1 MIPRSPRSTFWRA
14 GPITVAVALA
24 LGAAACGTTTGG
36 GNSDG
41 SSGGLKVGD
50 KATLTVVSQFG
61 DNAALQPVLK
71 KLNEEYEAAHPE
83 VTVTIQ
89 FLSADDEQKTL
100 PTSLASGS
108 GPDIFDYDAAESAL
122 GELATNGLVAPLD
135 TYVDKYGW
143 AKKMEP
149 SVLDRA
155 KYDGKRYGVP
165 RSSEAV
171 GLFYNAAIF
180 AKYGIEA
187 PTTYAAFLAAAD
199 RLKAAGVTPI
209 AFGNKDQWPSSHL
222 IGAALHANTPMQ
234 TIRSL
239 ESLDGSATWADPGVQ
254 ASMAIARSW
263 AANGYLT
270 SNFNGVAFDDAF
282 KAFYTGRAGMFVEGT
297 GVTPDILQN
306 ATKPGDFRFVSFP
319 MIDASLKEQAEGGV
333 GGAWS
338 ISASS
343 KAADIAADW
352 IDFVHF
358 SDTAEAAW
366 LKAGVLP
373 TSRFDTS
380 KVDVA
385 PLLQQNVEVVRAAQ
399 NGGGIGAW
407 TGYTSSALVTEA
419 WNGAAQQFLGGSQ
432 DAAAFAATLD
442 DALAQARKKK

>member
-1 MIPRSPRSTFWRA
+1 MTLRSRRNA
-14 GPITVAVALA
+14 LVAIAVLA
-24 LGAAACGTTTGG
+24 LTACGTTTGG
-36 GNSDG
+36 STDDG
-41 SSGGLKVGD
+41 SGGPKLGEQ
-50 KATLTVVSQFG
+50 ATLTVVSQFG

-71 KLNEEYEAAHPE
+71 KLSDEYEAKHPE
-83 VTVTIQ
+83 VTVDIQ

-135 TYVDKYGW
+135 SYAGKYGW
-143 AKKMEP
+143 SGKMTS

-155 KYDGKRYGVP
+155 KYGAKLYGVP

-171 GLFYNAAIF
+171 GLFYNTALF
-180 AKYGIEA
+180 TKYGIA
-187 PTTYAAFLAAAD
+187 PPTTYAAFLAAAD
-199 RLKAAGVTPI
+199 RLKAAGITPI

-222 IGAALHANTPMQ
+222 IGAAIHANTPVQ

-239 ESLDGSATWADPGVQ
+239 ESLDGTATWQDPTVR
-254 ASMAIARSW
+254 ASMEIARTW
-263 AANGYLT
+263 AQQGYLT
-270 SNFNGVAFDDAF
+270 SNFNGVTFDDAF
-282 KAFYTGRAGMFVEGT
+282 KSFYTGQAGMFVEGT

-306 ATKPGDFRFVSFP
+306 ASRPDDFTFVPFP
-319 MIDASLKEQAEGGV
+319 MIDSSLEQQAEGGV

-343 KAADIAADW
+343 KAKDIAADW

-373 TSRFDTS
+373 TSTFDTS
-380 KVDVA
+380 TVDVA
-385 PLLQQNVEVVRAAQ
+385 PLLQRNVDVVRAAQ

-419 WNGAAQQFLGGSQ
+419 WNGAAQQFLGGNR
-432 DAAAFAATLD
+432 DAAAFATTLD
-442 DALAQARKKK
+442 EALAKARAKK

>member
-1 MIPRSPRSTFWRA
+1 MIQRSPRNALRGA
-14 GPITVAVALA
+14 VAVAAVLA
-24 LGAAACGTTTGG
+24 FSACGTTTGG
-36 GNSDG
+36 STDDD
-41 SSGGLKVGD
+41 SGGLTVGD
-50 KATLTVVSQFG
+50 KATVTVVSQFG

-71 KLNEEYEAAHPE
+71 KLSEAYEAKHPE
-83 VTVTIQ
+83 VTVDIQ

-135 TYVDKYGW
+135 RYAEKYGW
-143 AKKMEP
+143 SAKMAS

-155 KYDGKRYGVP
+155 KYNDKLYGVP

-171 GLFYNAAIF
+171 GLFYSTAIF
-180 AKYGIEA
+180 AKHGIAA
-187 PTTYAAFLAAAD
+187 PTTYPAFVAAAD

-222 IGAALHANTPMQ
+222 IGAALHANTPVE

-239 ESLDGSATWADPGVQ
+239 ESLGGSATWHDPSVQ
-254 ASMAIARSW
+254 ASLALAQSW
-263 AANGYLT
+263 AKKGYLT

-282 KAFYTGRAGMFVEGT
+282 KSFYTGQAGMFVEGT

-306 ATKPGDFRFVSFP
+306 ASHPDDFRFVSFP
-319 MIDASLKEQAEGGV
+319 MVDGALKQQAEGGV

-338 ISASS
+338 ISESS
-343 KAADIAADW
+343 KAKDIAADW

-358 SDTAEAAW
+358 SDTAEATW

-373 TSRFDTS
+373 TSKYDTS

-385 PLLQQNVEVVRAAQ
+385 PLLQQNVDVVRAAQ
-399 NGGGIGAW
+399 DGGGIGAW

-419 WNGAAQQFLGGSQ
+419 WNGAAQQFLGGSR
-432 DAAAFAATLD
+432 DAAAFATTLD
-442 DALAQARKKK
+442 EALTKARAKK

>member
-1 MIPRSPRSTFWRA
+1 MIPRSPRSTLRRFA
-14 GPITVAVALA
+14 APAAATTLA
-24 LGAAACGTTTGG
+24 LGIAACGTTTGG
-36 GNSDG
+36 GSTEDG
-41 SSGGLKVGD
+41 AAVGE

-71 KLNEEYEAAHPE
+71 KLNEEYQARHPE
-83 VTVTIQ
+83 VSVNLQ

-108 GPDIFDYDAAESAL
+108 GPDIFDYDAAESGL

-135 TYVDKYGW
+135 KYADKYRW
-143 AKKMEP
+143 AEKME
-149 SVLDRA
+149 STVLDRA
-155 KYDGKRYGVP
+155 TYDGKRYGVP

-171 GLFYNAAIF
+171 GLFYNRTLF
-180 AKYGIEA
+180 AKYGVSA
-187 PTTYAAFLAAAD
+187 PTTYAAFLAAAEK
-199 RLKAAGVTPI
+199 LKAAGVTPV

-222 IGAALHANTPMQ
+222 IGAAIHANTPAD

-239 ESLDGSATWADPGVQ
+239 ESLGGTATWGDATVR
-254 ASMAIARSW
+254 ASMDLARSW
-263 AANGYLT
+263 VAKGYLT
-270 SNFNGVAFDDAF
+270 RNFNGVTFDDAF
-282 KAFYTGRAGMFVEGT
+282 KSFYTGQAGMFVEGT

-306 ATKPGDFRFVSFP
+306 ASSPGDFAFVSFP
-319 MIDASLKEQAEGGV
+319 MVASSLQQQAEGGV

-366 LKAGVLP
+366 LTAGVLP
-373 TSRFDTS
+373 TSTFDTS

-385 PLLQQNVEVVRAAQ
+385 PLLQQNVDVVRAAQ

-407 TGYTSSALVTEA
+407 TGYTSSPLVTEA
-419 WNGAAQQFLGGSQ
+419 WNGAAQQFLDGSR
-432 DAAAFAATLD
+432 DSATFAATLD
-442 DALAQARKKK
+442 DALSQARKKK